1 LCGFESRAIRL
12 PDHNGPQVVYNLK
25 GNMNLTE
32 ALKFVE
38 EHVPATIDHKIEAV
52 EKLLSANKDEF
63 ARATAELSALV
74 SQSSILA
81 SYLDTVKTRVESA
94 EAQLAKL
101 QGDPPPVTPAVVN
114 NSTLPQPGQ
123 PVVTTTTK

>member
-1 LCGFESRAIRL
+1 
-12 PDHNGPQVVYNLK
+12 
-25 GNMNLTE
+25 MNLTE

-74 SQSSILA
+74 SQSSTLA